1 MLRIGHIELF
11 VADPQAAKSFY
22 TGVLG
27 FEVVAE
33 QHGGK
38 VVWLKLGTQ
47 EILLRPGKP
56 PAAGGT
62 YQQARCAIVLY
73 SADPDADLALLQGR
87 GLVLRGND
95 GPGCHTFSDP
105 DGNWFQL
112 VNPDHA

>member
-11 VADPQAAKSFY
+11 VADTRAARSFY

-62 YQQARCAIVLY
+62 YQQARCALVLY
-73 SADPDADLALLQGR
+73 SDDLQADLARLQQR
-87 GLVLRGND
+87 GLKLQGND
-95 GPGCHTFSDP
+95 GPGCHTFADP

-112 VNPDHA
+112 VDPNHA